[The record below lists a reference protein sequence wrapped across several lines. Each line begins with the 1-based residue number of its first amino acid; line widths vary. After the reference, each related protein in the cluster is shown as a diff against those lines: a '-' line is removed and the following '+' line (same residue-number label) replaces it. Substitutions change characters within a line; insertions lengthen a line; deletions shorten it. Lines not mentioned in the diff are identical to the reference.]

1 MSENDIDLLLINPG
15 CKKETYGDL
24 RLSISAIEPPVWAG
38 LIAAFV
44 REKGFSVKIIDA
56 EVENYSDEHVVDKIV
71 ECSPALV
78 AIGAVGSNPSASS
91 TPKMVPA
98 GKLLNTI
105 KNRLPH
111 INTSLYGIHPSALPE
126 KTLNE
131 EKVDFMFRGECF
143 CTVVK
148 LLEELKSNSKIK
160 NYNIDGLLYK
170 KDGKVVSNGWGG
182 LVKDVDELPFVAW
195 DLLPMNKYRAHNWH
209 CFKNLDERQPYA
221 VLYTSFGCPFS
232 CTFCN
237 IKANYNGK
245 PGIRFRSPEKII
257 EEVDLLVKK
266 YKVKNIK
273 FADEIFVL
281 KESRVIEICDLII
294 QRGYDLNIWAY
305 TRIDTINER
314 LLKKMKKA
322 GINWLAF
329 GIESAN
335 KKVRDGV
342 VKGRFGKDA
351 IKEAIEMTHKAG
363 IYIVANFIFGLPD
376 DDAQTLQET
385 LDMAKV
391 LNCEYVNFY
400 TAMAYPGSQLYE
412 DMVRQG
418 ANLPKSWLS
427 YSQFGKETLPLS
439 TKYLSSSEI
448 LRFRDKAFEE
458 YHSNP
463 CYLNMIGEKFGLD
476 AVDHIKDVLKYKIN
490 RKYV

>member
-1 MSENDIDLLLINPG
+1 VEKNIDLLLINPG
-15 CKKETYGDL
+15 GEKDVYGDL

-56 EVENYSDEHVVDKIV
+56 EVENYSNEHVIDKIV
-71 ECSPALV
+71 EYNPALI

-91 TPKMVPA
+91 TPRMIPA
-98 GKLLNTI
+98 GKLLSAI

-111 INTSLYGIHPSALPE
+111 INTALYGIHPSALAE

-131 EKVDFMFRGECF
+131 EKIDFIFKGECF
-143 CTVVK
+143 YTVVK
-148 LLEELKSNSKIK
+148 LLEELNSNSKIK
-160 NYNIDGLLYK
+160 NYKIDGLWYK

-182 LVKDVDELPFVAW
+182 LVKDVNELPFVAW
-195 DLLPMNKYRAHNWH
+195 DMLPVNKYRAHNWH
-209 CFKNLDERQPYA
+209 CFKNLNERQPYA
-221 VLYTSFGCPFS
+221 VLYASFGCPFN

-245 PGIRFRSPEKII
+245 PGVRFRSPQRII
-257 EEVDLLVKK
+257 DEIDLLVKK
-266 YKVKNIK
+266 YQVRNIK

-281 KESRVIEICDLII
+281 KESWVIEICDLII

-314 LLKKMKKA
+314 LLKKMKDA
-322 GINWLAF
+322 GINWLDF

-335 KKVRDGV
+335 KKVRDKV
-342 VKGRFGKDA
+342 VKGGFDWDA
-351 IKEAIEMTHKAG
+351 ITEAIRVTHKAG
-363 IYIVANFIFGLPD
+363 IHIVANFIFGLPD
-376 DDAQTLQET
+376 DDAQTMQET
-385 LDMAKV
+385 LDLAKI

-400 TAMAYPGSQLYE
+400 VAMAYPGSQLYE
-412 DMVRQG
+412 DMVQQE
-418 ANLPKSWLS
+418 ANLPKNWLS
-427 YSQFGKETLPLS
+427 YSQFGEETLPLS

-448 LRFRDKAFEE
+448 LHFRDKAFEE

-463 CYLNMIGEKFGLD
+463 RYIHMIGEKFGLNT
-476 AVDHIKDVLKYKIN
+476 VEHIKDVLKYKIN
-490 RKYV
+490 RKYA

>member
-1 MSENDIDLLLINPG
+1 MKNNIDLLLIRPG
-15 CKKETYGDL
+15 GTKEAYGDL

-44 REKGFSVKIIDA
+44 REKGLSVRIIDA
-56 EVENYSDEHVVDKIV
+56 EVENYSDEHVVDEIAQ
-71 ECSPALV
+71 CSPGLI

-98 GKLLNTI
+98 GRLLSII
-105 KNRLPH
+105 KNKLPH
-111 INTSLYGIHPSALPE
+111 INTALYGIHPSALVE
-126 KTLNE
+126 KTLNH
-131 EKVDFMFRGECF
+131 EKVDFIFKGECF
-143 CTVVK
+143 YTVVK
-148 LLEELKSNSKIK
+148 LLGELNSGNKEK
-160 NYNIDGLLYK
+160 NYNIDGLWYK
-170 KDGKVVSNGWGG
+170 KDGVVVPNGWGR
-182 LVKDVDELPFVAW
+182 LVKDIDDLPFVAW
-195 DLLPMNKYRAHNWH
+195 DMLPMNKYRAHNWH

-221 VLYTSFGCPFS
+221 ALYTSFGCPFS

-245 PGIRFRSPEKII
+245 PSIRFRSPKKII
-257 EEVDLLVKK
+257 QEIDLLVKK

-305 TRIDTINER
+305 TRIDTINET
-314 LLKKMKKA
+314 LLKKMKRA

-342 VKGRFGKDA
+342 VKGRFGQDA
-351 IKEAIEMTHKAG
+351 IRQTIKMTHKAG
-363 IYIVANFIFGLPD
+363 IHIVANFVLGLPD
-376 DDAQTLQET
+376 DDAQTMQET
-385 LDMAKV
+385 FDMAKD
-391 LNCEYVNFY
+391 LNCEYVNLY

-412 DMVRQG
+412 DMVQQG
-418 ANLPKSWLS
+418 VSLPDNWLS
-427 YSQFGKETLPLS
+427 YAQFSKETLPLP
-439 TKYLSSSEI
+439 TKYLSSSDV
-448 LRFRDKAFEE
+448 LRFRDRAFDE

-463 CYLNMIGEKFGLD
+463 CYLEKIREKFGLD
-476 AVDHIKDVLKYKIN
+476 TVQHIKQILEYKIN
-490 RKYV
+490 RKFA

>member
-1 MSENDIDLLLINPG
+1 VEKGIDLLLINPG
-15 CKKETYGDL
+15 GKKEVYGDL
-24 RLSISAIEPPVWAG
+24 RLSFSAIEPPVWAG

-44 REKGFSVKIIDA
+44 CEKGFSVKIIDA
-56 EVENYSDEHVVDKIV
+56 EVENYSDEQVVDKIV
-71 ECSPALV
+71 EYSPTLI

-98 GKLLNTI
+98 GKLLKTI
-105 KNRLPH
+105 KNRLPY

-131 EKVDFMFRGECF
+131 EKVDFIFRGECF
-143 CTVVK
+143 YTVVK
-148 LLEELKSNSKIK
+148 LLGELNSNRKTR
-160 NYNIDGLLYK
+160 NYNINGLWYK
-170 KDGKVVSNGWGG
+170 KNGKVVSNGWGT
-182 LVKDVDELPFVAW
+182 LVKDVDELPFVVW
-195 DLLPMNKYRAHNWH
+195 DMLPVNKYRAHNWH

-221 VLYTSFGCPFS
+221 VLYTSFGCPFNCS
-232 CTFCN
+232 FCN

-245 PGIRFRSPEKII
+245 PGVRFHSPEKVV
-257 EEVDLLVKK
+257 EEIDLLVKE

-281 KESRVIEICDLII
+281 KGSWVIEICDLII

-335 KKVRDGV
+335 KKVRNGV
-342 VKGRFGKDA
+342 VKGRFDQDA
-351 IKEAIEMTHKAG
+351 IKEAIEMTHNAG
-363 IYIVANFIFGLPD
+363 IHIVANFIFGLPE
-376 DDAQTLQET
+376 DDAQTMQET
-385 LDMAKV
+385 LDMAKD
-391 LNCEYVNFY
+391 LNCEYTNLYV
-400 TAMAYPGSQLYE
+400 AMAYPGSQLYE

-418 ANLPKSWLS
+418 ANLPKNWLS
-427 YSQFGKETLPLS
+427 YSQFGEETLPLS
-439 TKYLSSSEI
+439 TKHLSSSEV
-448 LRFRDKAFEE
+448 LRFRDKAFEQ

-463 CYLNMIGEKFGLD
+463 DYIRMIGEKFGTD
-476 AVDHIKDVLKYKIN
+476 AVKHIKDVLKYKIN
-490 RKYV
+490 RKYA